1 MFGWRL
7 MILKNH
13 HDPRY
18 LQKKIDEGYTSKDIA
33 KELRIS
39 YKLVEL
45 YLRKFEIPFVPAA
58 EANW

>member
-1 MFGWRL
+1 

-18 LQKKIDEGYTSKDIA
+18 LQKKIDQGYTSKDIA
-33 KELRIS
+33 KELRVS

-45 YLRKFEIPFVPAA
+45 YLRKFGIEHTPHTPSHS
-58 EANW
+58 

>member
-1 MFGWRL
+1 

-18 LQKKIDEGYTSKDIA
+18 LQKKIDEGFTSKDIA
-33 KELRIS
+33 NELRVS

-45 YLRKFEIPFVPAA
+45 YLVKYNIKHESQKPKQ
-58 EANW
+58 

>member
-1 MFGWRL
+1 

-33 KELRIS
+33 NELRVS
-39 YKLVEL
+39 YKLVEM
-45 YLRKFEIPFVPAA
+45 YLRKFEIPFVAQRSLDS
-58 EANW
+58 